1 MQEIEHA
8 GILNLFKSQA
18 LAIYVMSNQQKC
30 K

>member
-18 LAIYVMSNQQKC
+18 LAIYVMSSSTEM
-30 K
+30 

>member
-18 LAIYVMSNQQKC
+18 LAIYVMSNPTEM
-30 K
+30 